1 MFEPPGVPLDDAAWI
16 FVLLMAVVL
25 LVPIVAERIRVP
37 GIVGLVIAGMV
48 IGPGL
53 LGVLEHEGAMR
64 ILGEAG
70 LLYLMY
76 LAGLEIDLDEFVE
89 RRGHSLRFGT
99 MGFVLPLVVGTA
111 AIAAIGFD
119 ILAAILLASCWAS
132 HTLLTYPDFRRQ
144 GTMHNRAVSTSV
156 GATVFTDTAALLVL
170 VVVVRAQDGELGVAF
185 WASLLAGLA
194 GLVAFTLWA
203 LPHLGRWFFSEV
215 APGRGPRFAFVL
227 LAAFGGGA
235 VAELVGIEAIIGS
248 FLAGLGMNR
257 LVPNEGEL
265 MDSVD
270 VLGDR
275 FLIPIFLISVG
286 LLIDP
291 TVMADPTQLFHAAVF
306 TVVVVATKF
315 AAAALSGR
323 WFGFGRA
330 EIGAM
335 FGLTVAQAA
344 ATLAAVMVGVEAGV
358 LDPDV
363 VNPVVVAI
371 LAACLVASW
380 VSQRYAPALPH
391 HERDRALGEVVLVP
405 ISRPDSAGPLAQVA
419 ARVAYDD
426 AGLVAPLTVVEPS
439 ASRDEIEEARELR
452 DEAEEV
458 VLEAGAEARAVLRI
472 DSSTPA
478 GVLHTMVEQDASMLI
493 LGWRGF
499 RPGRRALFG
508 TIIDSVLAEA
518 PLPILICQLDR
529 TDYDRIVLV
538 ATESNLTPGGR
549 PGLLLA
555 VEIARRLAGT
565 GSNSHDVE
573 VITTRED
580 TELADVAERLLEVE
594 VEIIDRKRT
603 EIVGDVVEADDL
615 LLVPV
620 KPERDGLRGAPSRIA
635 ELVPDNPLIIVLD
648 QSGTLPR
655 TSVSD
660 PVDEEEDV
668 EAMSEPEEGT
678 PAVEGVDPGKVDA
691 GDDDEDAEDADQQD
705 EGAGAREEEAPAVPA
720 EER

>member
-1 MFEPPGVPLDDAAWI
+1 MFELPEVPFDDAAWT
-16 FVLLMAVVL
+16 FVLLMAIVL
-25 LVPIVAERIRVP
+25 LVPIVAQRIRVP

-48 IGPGL
+48 VGPGL
-53 LGVLEHEGAMR
+53 VGLLEYEGAMR

-76 LAGLEIDLDEFVE
+76 LAGLEMDLDEFSE

-99 MGFVLPLVVGTA
+99 MGFVLPLVIGTA

-132 HTLLTYPDFRRQ
+132 HTLLTYPDFRRH

-170 VVVVRAQDGELGVAF
+170 VIVVRAQDGELGVAF
-185 WASLLAGLA
+185 WVSLLAGLA

-203 LPHLGRWFFSEV
+203 LPRFGRWFFSEL

-306 TVVVVATKF
+306 TVVVVLTKL
-315 AAAALSGR
+315 AAAVLSGR
-323 WFGFGRA
+323 WFGFERE

-344 ATLAAVMVGVEAGV
+344 ATLAAVIVGVEAGV
-358 LDPDV
+358 LDPEV

-391 HERDRALGEVVLVP
+391 QERDRALGEVVLVP
-405 ISRPDSAGPLAQVA
+405 ISRPDNAGPLANVA
-419 ARVAYDD
+419 ALVAYED

-439 ASRDEIEEARELR
+439 ASREEIEEARELR

-458 VLEAGAEARAVLRI
+458 VLDTGAEARAVLRI

-478 GVLHTMVEQDASMLI
+478 GVLHTMVEQDASMLV

-499 RPGRRALFG
+499 RPDRRALFG
-508 TIIDSVLAEA
+508 SIIDSILSEA
-518 PLPILICQLDR
+518 PLPILICQIER
-529 TDYDRIVLV
+529 TDYDRVV
-538 ATESNLTPGGR
+538 VVVTESNLTAGGR

-555 VEIARRLAGT
+555 VEIARRLAGA
-565 GSNSHDVE
+565 GSHSHE
-573 VITTRED
+573 VVVMTTRED
-580 TELADVAERLLEVE
+580 EDLTDIAERQLGTDVQLD
-594 VEIIDRKRT
+594 DRKRT
-603 EIVGDVVEADDL
+603 EIVADVIEEDDL
-615 LLVPV
+615 LIVPV

-635 ELVPDNPLIIVLD
+635 ELVPDSPLIIVLD

-655 TSVSD
+655 TSVPE
-660 PVDEEEDV
+660 PVDEEAEEEEV
-668 EAMSEPEEGT
+668 EEISQPEEGT
-678 PAVEGVDPGKVDA
+678 PEVEGVEPGKVDA
-691 GDDDEDAEDADQQD
+691 GDEDDGEGDEVEGNEEEEEEDAVTAED
-705 EGAGAREEEAPAVPA
+705 R
-720 EER
+720 